1 MTRKSLATRNS
12 AASFSGD
19 MGESNKRLDFESLVH
34 TKDANGLNP
43 NLYIR
48 TEGISPQVESLPA
61 MQKALASMP
70 RTTYDQKFK
79 VT

>member
-1 MTRKSLATRNS
+1 M
-12 AASFSGD
+12 AS
-19 MGESNKRLDFESLVH
+19 
-34 TKDANGLNP
+34 TI
-43 NLYIR
+43 IR
-48 TEGISPQVESLPA
+48 IEGISPQVESLPA